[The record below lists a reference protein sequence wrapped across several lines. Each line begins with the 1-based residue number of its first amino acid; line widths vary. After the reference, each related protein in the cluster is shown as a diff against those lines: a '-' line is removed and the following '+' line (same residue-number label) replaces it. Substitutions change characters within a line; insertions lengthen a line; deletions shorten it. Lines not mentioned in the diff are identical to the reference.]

1 MTQYHVIVASEEC
14 AYVWQYR
21 TPVSKLTSLDQ
32 SSSSGGHSLRHR
44 EGGSRERM
52 FHIDDTGVNEG
63 DTIGRKLT
71 DFDIANVRPTD
82 DPMLHRIQHKVLVD
96 WTGIWYCKSGSEWA
110 FCLGH
115 RRQLP
120 VLFEIFLAHSPSHP
134 SPLSHPTS
142 TDPSLHIATYF
153 ARGQH
158 VVRCRPQ
165 LLGINCNATRMSIID
180 INGILTSSILMQR
193 RQQDLREM
201 TRIPFLGAE
210 FAA

>member
-82 DPMLHRIQHKVLVD
+82 DPMCCIASNTKFLLIGRE
-96 WTGIWYCKSGSEWA
+96 SGTVS
-110 FCLGH
+110 
-115 RRQLP
+115 
-120 VLFEIFLAHSPSHP
+120 
-134 SPLSHPTS
+134 
-142 TDPSLHIATYF
+142 
-153 ARGQH
+153 
-158 VVRCRPQ
+158 
-165 LLGINCNATRMSIID
+165 
-180 INGILTSSILMQR
+180 
-193 RQQDLREM
+193 
-201 TRIPFLGAE
+201 
-210 FAA
+210 